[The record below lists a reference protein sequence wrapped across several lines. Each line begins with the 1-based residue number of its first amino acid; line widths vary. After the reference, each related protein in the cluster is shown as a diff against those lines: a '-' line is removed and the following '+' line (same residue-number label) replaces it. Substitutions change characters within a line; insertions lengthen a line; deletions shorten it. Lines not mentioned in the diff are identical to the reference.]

1 MVYNKLPETILLQLY
16 KHLGRQQPRLF
27 SLVFLVN
34 SYRQYLFLA
43 FKLIKPYST
52 LLVTS
57 YCTLRAKDS
66 LCVLV
71 LRFCISRKGGTGGGG
86 CSHAN
91 PCMNRP
97 RKHYSHL
104 VGGSFLA
111 GRIAWALSGCLTT
124 ENTDYCMLVN
134 EWAWIR

>member
-1 MVYNKLPETILLQLY
+1 MAYNKLPETILLQLY

-34 SYRQYLFLA
+34 SYRQYLFFT
-43 FKLIKPYST
+43 FKLIKPYSA

-57 YCTLRAKDS
+57 DCTLRTKDS

-71 LRFCISRKGGTGGGG
+71 LRFCISRKGGTGGGD

-91 PCMNRP
+91 PYMDRL
-97 RKHYSHL
+97 RKRYSHL
-104 VGGSFLA
+104 VEGSFLA

-124 ENTDYCMLVN
+124 ENTDYCMVVN
-134 EWAWIR
+134 DGCG